1 MENLVCQK
9 CSKDWQRPLTRGR
22 KPRFCPDCV
31 TTMVIS
37 YDTSGE
43 EPHQDFQPTETTSSV
58 VYKFPG
64 PTRWRC
70 SYCDVSMST
79 PISLDYEPMH
89 TCQKRAD
96 KSLPLDLVKKRN

>member
-1 MENLVCQK
+1 MESLVCQK
-9 CSKDWQRPLTRGR
+9 CFNTWQRPLSRGR

-31 TTMVIS
+31 TTMVMS

-43 EPHQDFQPTETTSSV
+43 GSQQDSNSTQNFSSV

-64 PTRWRC
+64 PTRWHC

-79 PISLDYEPMH
+79 PISLDYEPTH
-89 TCQKRAD
+89 TCHKRANRN
-96 KSLPLDLVKKRN
+96 LPLDLVAKRS